1 MVIVREWF
9 VMQQTTTPEAGLL
22 AVMNS
27 TPVVDGSQIDYLDDP
42 AGAAK
47 TVEPFT
53 RGAPSSAQI
62 ANLRSA
68 RDTLQAVTRS
78 KAPASDLNRF
88 LDGVTSRPSIVD
100 GAVRWEVDA
109 PAPDLPAARLVL
121 AWNEIAE
128 KMPGRLRPCANP
140 ECTKFLID
148 HSKPNTARWC
158 SMSTCGNRLKA
169 RRYQA
174 RRSASA

>member
-1 MVIVREWF
+1 ME
-9 VMQQTTTPEAGLL
+9 QNTNSEAGLL

-27 TPVVDGSQIDYLDDP
+27 TPVVDGSQLDHLDDSVR
-42 AGAAK
+42 AAEIVK
-47 TVEPFT
+47 PFT
-53 RGAPSSAQI
+53 GDAPSPSQI
-62 ANLRSA
+62 AKLRSA

-78 KAPASDLNRF
+78 RAPISDLNRF
-88 LDGVTSRPSIVD
+88 LDGVESRPSVVD
-100 GAVRWEVDA
+100 GAVRWEIDA
-109 PAPDLPAARLVL
+109 PESDLPAARLVL

-140 ECTKFLID
+140 ECAKFLID

-158 SMSTCGNRLKA
+158 SMATCGNRLKA

-174 RRSASA
+174 RRSANA